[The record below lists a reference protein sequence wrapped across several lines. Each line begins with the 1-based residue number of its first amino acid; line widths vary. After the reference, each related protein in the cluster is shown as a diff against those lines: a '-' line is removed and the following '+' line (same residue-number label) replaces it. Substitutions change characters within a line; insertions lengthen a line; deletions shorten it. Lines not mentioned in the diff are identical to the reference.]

1 MSELADPEPWSC
13 PGCGRRWE
21 DLPVGHHW
29 TYSDGGSC
37 GDVTRPVSPAEFM
50 QATSREQR

>member
-1 MSELADPEPWSC
+1 MTDAEPWSC

-29 TYSDGGSC
+29 TVSDGGSC
-37 GDVTRPVSPAEFM
+37 GTVTRPVSPAEFM
-50 QATSREQR
+50 QATKEQR